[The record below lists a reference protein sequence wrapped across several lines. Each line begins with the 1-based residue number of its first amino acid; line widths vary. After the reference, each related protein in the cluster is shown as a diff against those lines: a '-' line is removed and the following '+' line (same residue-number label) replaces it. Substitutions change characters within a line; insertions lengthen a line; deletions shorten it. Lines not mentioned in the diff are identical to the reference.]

1 MKEKTGT
8 AYYIAPE
15 VLKGEE
21 YSVKADIWSL
31 GICLFEMIYGY
42 CPYEANSIYNLI

>member
-1 MKEKTGT
+1 M
-8 AYYIAPE
+8 APE